1 MNFVCLDFEGVL
13 VPEIWIAVAERTGI
27 DALRITTREEPDYDK
42 LMRYRLD
49 ILDGQGIRL
58 PDIQAVIDGLEPM
71 DGAAGFLEALR
82 RRYQVAILSDT
93 FYEFAEPLMRRLG
106 FPTLFCHRLEIAD
119 GGRLAG
125 YRLRLADHKRK
136 AVRALQEL
144 NFRVLAAGDSYNDTA
159 MLQAADF
166 GCFFSAP
173 ANVRRD
179 FPALPAVDSYDALA
193 DRFAAACRAWA

>member
-49 ILDGQGIRL
+49 ILDGEGIRL

-71 DGAAGFLEALR
+71 HGAAAFLDALR

-106 FPTLFCHRLEIAD
+106 FPTLLCHRLEIAD

-136 AVRALQEL
+136 AVAALQAL

-166 GCFFSAP
+166 GCFFCAP
-173 ANVRRD
+173 DNVRRD
-179 FPALPAVDSYDALA
+179 FPALPAVDGYDALA
-193 DRFAAACRAWA
+193 DRFAAACRGWA